1 MSSEIIV
8 VLVLVALAIGFLVWL
23 EMHSRRNTAKAEN
36 EEHSTEPAEA
46 EARKTTVSGSGRR

>member
-23 EMHSRRNTAKAEN
+23 EMHSRRNSAKAGN
-36 EEHSTEPAEA
+36 EEHPAETA
-46 EARKTTVSGSGRR
+46 EADAEKTTVSRRG

>member
-23 EMHSRRNTAKAEN
+23 EMHSRRNSVKAEN
-36 EEHSTEPAEA
+36 EEHPAETAEA
-46 EARKTTVSGSGRR
+46 ESQKTTVNDRR